1 LSSGQSGSRP
11 VRKFARLSAW
21 AGPLA
26 ALFTAL
32 LPGSTETC
40 IANGDT
46 RTIYLFHS
54 HTKESIAAQYR
65 ANGQY
70 DQAALEKLNWFLRDW
85 RTDDATKMDPRL
97 FDVVWETYRNAGG
110 NSPDDPV
117 VVVSAYRSP
126 KTNAMLRRRSRAVA
140 EHSQH
145 MLGKAMDTTMPNMSM
160 EKVRELGMK
169 LQRGG
174 VGYYGASNF
183 VHLDV
188 GSVRAWPRLSY
199 DQLAR
204 LFPDGKTVHIAADG
218 RTLARYDEARAEIE
232 STGGIAHDAPGRS
245 RGLFAFL
252 FGGGRDEEDDAAA
265 EAAPPRRGWFGNRT
279 TVGAT
284 PSRGTPHTQVAA
296 AESEEGG
303 RNLFVAEAYRQPRQV
318 EEAERNLPRGD
329 TYMSPAPAAA
339 PEPSAKAAVVA
350 PQAPARDASVDL
362 AAAPMPP
369 RRPGELT
376 LTTGSIPLPPTRPL
390 QLAKVISAPVPRA
403 VAAYAADPALDGS
416 ALKSLIEATQGA
428 REPQP
433 SLPSIITEG
442 ASRPAAAPSQATAL
456 AYAPAGGAM
465 AGLRAVA
472 LGRPYLSKE
481 AIGHAAFVA
490 ARLDRSNFRT
500 LTGSKPVARMT
511 THSVLGPSAA
521 APRAAA
527 RAELNLLAGHPAAG
541 YVTGFG
547 RIATDLPLNAFAP
560 RAMNIARAALD

>member
-1 LSSGQSGSRP
+1 
-11 VRKFARLSAW
+11 
-21 AGPLA
+21 LA

-32 LPGSTETC
+32 LPGTTETC

-54 HTKESIAAQYR
+54 HTKESIAATYR

-70 DQAALEKLNWFLRDW
+70 DPAALEKLNWFLRDW
-85 RTDDATKMDPRL
+85 RTDDPTKMDPRL
-97 FDVVWETYRNAGG
+97 FDIVWETYRNAGG
-110 NSPDDPV
+110 NSADDPV

-160 EKVRELGMK
+160 EKVREVGMK

-174 VGYYGASNF
+174 VGYYGNANF

-188 GSVRAWPRLSY
+188 GSVRAWPRMSY

-204 LFPDGKTVHIAADG
+204 LFPDGKTVHLAADG

-232 STGGIAHDAPGRS
+232 ATGGIAQDAPSRG

-252 FGGGRDEEDDAAA
+252 FGGGRDEEEDAAT

-279 TVGAT
+279 QVGAVA
-284 PSRGTPHTQVAA
+284 SRGPARTQVAA
-296 AESEEGG
+296 AEGEDAG
-303 RNLFVAEAYRQPRQV
+303 RNLFVAQAYRNEAPRQV
-318 EEAERNLPRGD
+318 QDAERNLPRGE
-329 TYMSPAPAAA
+329 TYMAPAQPVPQAD
-339 PEPSAKAAVVA
+339 KAAA
-350 PQAPARDASVDL
+350 LEPKNS
-362 AAAPMPP
+362 AAADPGRDTAAQAALPLPP

-376 LTTGSIPLPPTRPL
+376 TASIPLPPARPV
-390 QLAKVISAPVPRA
+390 QVAAIISMPAPRSVG
-403 VAAYAADPALDGS
+403 AYAAETPLLDGS
-416 ALKSLIEATQGA
+416 AAIHNLIQAAQGA
-428 REPQP
+428 REPRQTA
-433 SLPSIITEG
+433 LPSAEG
-442 ASRPAAAPSQATAL
+442 TSKLDKAPDQALAL

-465 AGLRAVA
+465 PGLRAVA

-481 AIGHAAFVA
+481 AAGHADFVA
-490 ARLDRSNFRT
+490 ARLDRSNFRA
-500 LTGSKPVARMT
+500 LTGSAPVLRMRT
-511 THSVLGPSAA
+511 QSVLGPAIS
-521 APRAAA
+521 APRAAS
-527 RAELNLLAGHPAAG
+527 RAELNILAATPSAG

-547 RIATDLPLNAFAP
+547 RIATDLPLTAFEP
-560 RAMNIARAALD
+560 RAMNLARATTN

>member
-1 LSSGQSGSRP
+1 
-11 VRKFARLSAW
+11 
-21 AGPLA
+21 LA

-32 LPGSTETC
+32 LPGATETC

-54 HTKESIAAQYR
+54 HTKESIAATYR

-70 DQAALEKLNWFLRDW
+70 NPAALEKLNWFLRDW
-85 RTDDATKMDPRL
+85 RTDDPTKMDPRL

-110 NSPDDPV
+110 NSADDPV

-160 EKVRELGMK
+160 EKVREVGMK

-174 VGYYGASNF
+174 VGYYGNANF

-188 GSVRAWPRLSY
+188 GSVRAWPRMSY

-204 LFPDGKTVHIAADG
+204 LFPDGKTVHLAADG

-232 STGGIAHDAPGRS
+232 ATGGIAQDAPNRG

-252 FGGGRDEEDDAAA
+252 FGGGRDEEEDAAT
-265 EAAPPRRGWFGNRT
+265 EATPPRRGWFGNRT
-279 TVGAT
+279 QVGAVA
-284 PSRGTPHTQVAA
+284 SRGAAPTQVAA
-296 AESEEGG
+296 AEGEDAG
-303 RNLFVAEAYRQPRQV
+303 RNLFVAQAYRNEARRQV
-318 EEAERNLPRGD
+318 QDAERNLPRGE
-329 TYMSPAPAAA
+329 TYMAPAQPAPRADKVAALEPKDSAAA
-339 PEPSAKAAVVA
+339 DPGRDTASQAAL
-350 PQAPARDASVDL
+350 PL
-362 AAAPMPP
+362 PP

-376 LTTGSIPLPPTRPL
+376 TASIPLPPARPV
-390 QLAKVISAPVPRA
+390 QVAAIISRPASRPVG
-403 VAAYAADPALDGS
+403 AYAAETPLLDGS
-416 ALKSLIEATQGA
+416 AAIRNLIQAAQGA
-428 REPQP
+428 REPRQTA
-433 SLPSIITEG
+433 LPSVEG
-442 ASRPAAAPSQATAL
+442 MSKLDKEPDQALAL

-465 AGLRAVA
+465 PGLRAVA

-481 AIGHAAFVA
+481 AAGHADFVA
-490 ARLDRSNFRT
+490 ARLDRSNFRA
-500 LTGSKPVARMT
+500 LTGSAPVLRMRT
-511 THSVLGPSAA
+511 QSVLGPAIS
-521 APRAAA
+521 APRAAS
-527 RAELNLLAGHPAAG
+527 RAELNILAATPSAG

-547 RIATDLPLNAFAP
+547 RIATDLPLTAFEP
-560 RAMNIARAALD
+560 RAMNLARATTN